1 MNNIILSELLY
12 YSLSLHMFQA
22 QLFKLIIIFILI
34 IGLVLLKRPL
44 GQAILASA
52 AATIL
57 LFRIPVRTAATLC
70 LQSIYEKDTLILIV
84 NFLLVTFLQ
93 RTMENR
99 RLLER
104 AELALQRL
112 SGNRRIVCIAAPVII
127 GFLPS
132 AGAVNICGKIVDDI
146 VGDDLSVPE
155 KTFVASYYRHISESF
170 SPTYNSVILAL
181 SLTGIGTGSFVM
193 CMLPLVMILILLG
206 YIFYLRK
213 IPSDLLEKH
222 EKYDVLEEYRQLLY
236 CFWPLAACIL
246 TVIIFNVSIIIVLI
260 CVIIVSIIVYKLS
273 GSEIIR
279 FARSSFETRIIFNTI
294 VLMMFKNLIS
304 YTGVMENIPSMF
316 KHTSLP
322 LFVAFGALMLFGSII
337 SGANAMI
344 VLIIPL
350 AFSAIPGAGTP
361 LLVFLVALSYIAMQ
375 ISPTHICL
383 AVITEYFHVSWAD
396 LVAKTLPV
404 ALTFIAIVHVYYIIL
419 TGLGL

>member
-1 MNNIILSELLY
+1 MV
-12 YSLSLHMFQA
+12 QT
-22 QLFKLIIIFILI
+22 QLIKLIIIFILI
-34 IGLVLLKRPL
+34 ISLVLFKRPL

-57 LFRIPVRTAATLC
+57 LFRIPARTAALLC
-70 LQSIYEKDTLILIV
+70 LHSIYEKDTVILIV

-99 RLLER
+99 HLLER

-112 SGNRRIVCIAAPVII
+112 SGNRRIVCITAPVII

-146 VGDDLSVPE
+146 TGDDLSITE

-181 SLTGIGTGSFVM
+181 SLTGIGTGSFVL
-193 CMLPLVMILILLG
+193 CMLPLVVILIALG
-206 YIFYLRK
+206 YIFYMRK
-213 IPSDLLEKH
+213 IPPGFTDKH
-222 EKYDVLEEYRQLLY
+222 EHYDVREEYRQLIY

-246 TVIIFNVSIIIVLI
+246 TVTIFNVSIVIVLV
-260 CVIIVSIIVYKLS
+260 CVIIASIMIYRLS
-273 GSEIIR
+273 GREIIR
-279 FARSSFETRIIFNTI
+279 FAKSSFETRIIFNTI
-294 VLMMFKNLIS
+294 TLMMFKNLIS

-316 KHTSLP
+316 ERTSLP
-322 LFVAFGALMLFGSII
+322 LFMAFGALMLFGTII

-350 AFSAIPGAGTP
+350 AFSSVPGAGTA

-383 AVITEYFHVSWAD
+383 AVITEYFHVSWAE
-396 LVAKTLPV
+396 LVMKTMPV
-404 ALTFIAIVHVYYIIL
+404 ALTFIVIVHIYYMIL
-419 TGLGL
+419 TSLGI